1 MAIDYLS
8 TQQDIVGQYLDNL
21 GYDHNESVAS
31 CKLFIQAC
39 RAMLVMHPSNWS
51 QSGTSIAFDPLAW
64 KQQAAQ
70 AEMWLAAN
78 SPTSSGNVKHLAFG
92 DFR

>member
-1 MAIDYLS
+1 MAIDHLS

-39 RAMLVMHPSNWS
+39 RAMLVMHPSTWS
-51 QSGTSIAFDPLAW
+51 QSGVNITFDPTAW
-64 KQQAAQ
+64 RQQAAQ
-70 AEMWLAAN
+70 AEIWLNAN
-78 SPTSSGNVKHLAFG
+78 QTSGGGSVKFLAFG

>member
-21 GYDHNESVAS
+21 GYDHSESVAS
-31 CKLFIQAC
+31 CKLFIAAC

-51 QSGTSIAFDPLAW
+51 QSGTSIAFAPELW
-64 KQQAAQ
+64 LRQQQEAQ
-70 AEMWLAAN
+70 IWLNAN
-78 SPTSSGNVKHLAFG
+78 LPTQSGQVKHLAFG